1 MIIIEFPEFNRFDIK
16 DKKLIR
22 QFADRFNPL
31 SCEYNFSNLF
41 CWQDSGKLSFTLYK
55 GRLLIYDGIE
65 QSMFMPLG
73 EKFSVK
79 ELVKLSSDM
88 KNIGMKSDFSLVT
101 EEYIK
106 EFPEIENSYIIK
118 KKQDYAEY
126 IYNVDSLCDLKGK
139 KLSKKRNL
147 ISQFKR
153 SYPDFE
159 IHLLK
164 NELKK
169 ESLWL
174 AEKLLSQQKKQTN
187 TINQELEALK
197 VSLDCFEEIGF
208 EGLVV
213 VVDGKVIAFSVFS
226 QFKDL
231 VYDIHFEKADIN
243 FKGAAQV
250 INQETA
256 KYLKGKCQY
265 LNKEQDLGI
274 KGLRQAKMSYE
285 PEIMFVPYGLTFCD
299 R

>member
-1 MIIIEFPEFNRFDIK
+1 MTKPEILSEQPISMVDLKQELEKIK
-16 DKKLIR
+16 QRD
-22 QFADRFNPL
+22 
-31 SCEYNFSNLF
+31 
-41 CWQDSGKLSFTLYK
+41 
-55 GRLLIYDGIE
+55 
-65 QSMFMPLG
+65 
-73 EKFSVK
+73 K
-79 ELVKLSSDM
+79 ELGIISNKTQEYL
-88 KNIGMKSDFSLVT
+88 NQFVT
-101 EEYIK
+101 L
-106 EFPEIENSYIIK
+106 
-118 KKQDYAEY
+118 D
-126 IYNVDSLCDLKGK
+126 
-139 KLSKKRNL
+139 SKKA
-147 ISQFKR
+147 Q
-153 SYPDFE
+153 
-159 IHLLK
+159 
-164 NELKK
+164 ELK
-169 ESLWL
+169 
-174 AEKLLSQQKKQTN
+174 EK
-187 TINQELEALK
+187 LEALK